1 MEAGEVCCIIPV
13 LWHVC
18 IDIQAVWLPPP
29 APLMAYNR
37 IITTAGFLRAGHS
50 AGGGRGTGA
59 LTHDWCRFVPPA
71 WWNTVSLGDIYS
83 ICVLYRSYPLGASY
97 TVSVRIQ
104 QQKSQLTDLSPLWSA
119 CLIHTWNKKTSNS
132 FCIALSFWLV
142 FSLIKHCFSVWMYYY
157 SFLPNVFIL
166 TEMILRYS
174 QIISEVWL
182 PHLRSFHLTF
192 IFRNGSC
199 LSHTLNKQ
207 GFVIMTSNLLHL
219 AQQVSS
225 YQDLIWW
232 WLICCTAIEV
242 LRCSKVNHSDNQI

>member
-50 AGGGRGTGA
+50 AGGVVGQGRSLMTDAGLYHLHDGTRYHSVIFIPSR
-59 LTHDWCRFVPPA
+59 L
-71 WWNTVSLGDIYS
+71 
-83 ICVLYRSYPLGASY
+83 YPLGASY

-157 SFLPNVFIL
+157 SFLPNVIIL